1 MEMQSYNLREN
12 TTQEELKDMVINI
25 FSQTKYIYFM
35 IPDFY
40 SELKNELHDKYVS
53 LFGDKEFTIGY
64 ILDNELDY
72 LYEFFERGISLPF
85 VITNKIITDCIFET
99 AASYNYDTFYSLFEE
114 NNISHIKLGAD
125 SETLIYMKY

>member
-1 MEMQSYNLREN
+1 MEIQSYNLREN

-40 SELKNELHDKYVS
+40 GELKNELHDKYVS
-53 LFGDKEFTIGY
+53 LFEDKEFTIGY
-64 ILDNELDY
+64 ILDNELAY

-85 VITNKIITDCIFET
+85 VITNKITDCIFET

-125 SETLIYMKY
+125 SETLIYMK